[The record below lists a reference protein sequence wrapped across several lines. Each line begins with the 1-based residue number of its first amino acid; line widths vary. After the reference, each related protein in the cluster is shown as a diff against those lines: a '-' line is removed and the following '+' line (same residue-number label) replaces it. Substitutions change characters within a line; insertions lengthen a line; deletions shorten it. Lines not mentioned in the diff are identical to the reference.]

1 MPMQIAS
8 GIESKEHYE
17 HGKVHSLNLIWRFFM
32 DQDRKWKWQ
41 RLSFSHAVVEE
52 SATAYS
58 DYDGCLAD
66 ATSRG
71 YTILPPLSTR
81 PAASPRVRR

>member
-1 MPMQIAS
+1 MLSQARS
-8 GIESKEHYE
+8 RVRERTSY
-17 HGKVHSLNLIWRFFM
+17 GKVHRVNLIWRFFM

-52 SATAYS
+52 SAVGYS
-58 DYDGCLAD
+58 DYDGCVAD

-81 PAASPRVRR
+81 PAATPHVRRR